1 MQVEKGLRPIRQ
13 PRAAGAKQQSSDA
26 AVAADAALAAD
37 AAVLAE
43 SAFVAA
49 DGGATDQNV

>member
-26 AVAADAALAAD
+26 TVAADAAVAA

>member
-26 AVAADAALAAD
+26 TVAAD